1 MGQRWPEMARIGRY
15 QDLQGLIQDDSRIT
29 QRFLK
34 DAGRMKALPLSTN
47 ASAQQFAECAHACP
61 PCRGKIQEIVRPHG
75 GRSMPYGPHVGL
87 GFGLIYFDL
96 VFILFG
102 IVRNG

>member
-1 MGQRWPEMARIGRY
+1 MQA
-15 QDLQGLIQDDSRIT
+15 GL
-29 QRFLK
+29 
-34 DAGRMKALPLSTN
+34 KALPLSTN

-61 PCRGKIQEIVRPHG
+61 PSRGKIQEIVRPHG

-87 GFGLIYFDL
+87 GFGLILFS
-96 VFILFG
+96 LFG